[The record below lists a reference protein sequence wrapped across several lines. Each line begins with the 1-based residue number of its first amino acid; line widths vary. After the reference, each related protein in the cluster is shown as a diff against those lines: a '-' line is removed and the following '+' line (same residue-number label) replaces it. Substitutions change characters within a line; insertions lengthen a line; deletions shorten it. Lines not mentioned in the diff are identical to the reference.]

1 MSKVQKRNIKVAAA
15 TAMTV
20 FSLLTVFTSTIAWFG
35 QNMSAYANDMTIKVS
50 VDSGRLNKIE
60 IFTLKEINQI
70 GGVKNYAF
78 NDVASATLEYDW
90 TIQGG
95 SSATF
100 AMGDYDPLNPDHPI
114 LVLFTLNN
122 EYTSTKKGDI
132 YINGSTKVDGF
143 LGETVNHAPKYN
155 LTTEAPTLR
164 KGTRTMTVDGATK
177 QVGVFPLSSVVNFQC
192 GHYSNTEYNG
202 TFDDEGE
209 MTSQGIHDTANK
221 VINITTN
228 KIALKESFVNFDDE
242 SDKITFKPEPEI
254 YESPAP
260 TNGNSAKIQYIAM
273 VVNYDDNAIS
283 AIYSTYLGN
292 DTLETTFGGALAFY
306 CDWALEVF

>member
-1 MSKVQKRNIKVAAA
+1 MSKVQKRNIKVAVA

-35 QNMSAYANDMTIKVS
+35 QNMSVEANSMTIKVS

-60 IFTLKEINQI
+60 IFTLKDINQI

-132 YINGSTKVDGF
+132 YINGSTEVEDF

-164 KGTRTMTVDGATK
+164 KGTRSMSVDGETK

-192 GHYSNTEYNG
+192 GHYSNVEFNG
-202 TFDDEGE
+202 ETVEGV
-209 MTSQGIHDTANK
+209 TTPGIHDTANK

-228 KIALKESFVNFDDE
+228 KIALKESFVNFDDQ
-242 SDKITFKPEPEI
+242 SDKITFEQEPEI

-260 TNGNSAKIQYIAM
+260 TDGNSAKIQYIAM